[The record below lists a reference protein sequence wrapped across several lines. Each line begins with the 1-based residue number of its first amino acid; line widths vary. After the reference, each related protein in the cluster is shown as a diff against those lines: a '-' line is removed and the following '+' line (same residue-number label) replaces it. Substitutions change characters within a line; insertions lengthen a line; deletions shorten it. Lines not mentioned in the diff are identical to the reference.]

1 MADLLMKMPVPYE
14 PKRANRFILRFDST
28 LGINEWMQAQHNKHE
43 TIEDFIAAFNKTA
56 PFKDK
61 YLEFCIAG
69 KEYVGKTG
77 YTNYDMWLPKAE
89 NGKYAFG
96 EVEEGKVIRYDEE
109 KHLKKLDVKPVDK
122 FGDDEDDFSTPSK
135 KSSDFSLD

>member
-1 MADLLMKMPVPYE
+1 
-14 PKRANRFILRFDST
+14 
-28 LGINEWMQAQHNKHE
+28 
-43 TIEDFIAAFNKTA
+43 
-56 PFKDK
+56 
-61 YLEFCIAG
+61 
-69 KEYVGKTG
+69 
-77 YTNYDMWLPKAE
+77 MWLPKAE